1 MFYEVK
7 VLDQQG
13 KIKKVISPKRL
24 SNKYWKRNNE
34 GREFTG
40 NMGVEEDELDYESGW
55 STLGHSKNNQV
66 KLDEST

>member
-34 GREFTG
+34 GKEFTG
-40 NMGVEEDELDYESGW
+40 NMGMEDDELNYESGC
-55 STLGHSKNNQV
+55 STLVNSKKNQV
-66 KLDEST
+66 KLDESA

>member
-13 KIKKVISPKRL
+13 KVKKVISSRRL

-34 GREFTG
+34 GKEFTG
-40 NMGVEEDELDYESGW
+40 GMGMEDDEFDESGW
-55 STLGHSKNNQV
+55 STLGVSKSSQV
-66 KLDEST
+66 KLDESA

>member
-13 KIKKVISPKRL
+13 KVKKVISSKRL

-34 GREFTG
+34 GKEFTG
-40 NMGVEEDELDYESGW
+40 SMGMEDDEFDESGW
-55 STLGHSKNNQV
+55 NTLGVSKDSQV
-66 KLDEST
+66 KLDESA

>member
-13 KIKKVISPKRL
+13 KIKKVISSRRL

-34 GREFTG
+34 GKEFTG
-40 NMGVEEDELDYESGW
+40 NMAIDDDEFDESGW
-55 STLGHSKNNQV
+55 STLGVSKNNQV
-66 KLDEST
+66 KLDDSA

>member
-13 KIKKVISPKRL
+13 KVKKVISSKRL

-34 GREFTG
+34 GKEFTG
-40 NMGVEEDELDYESGW
+40 SMGIEDGEFDESGW
-55 STLGHSKNNQV
+55 STPGISKDSRV
-66 KLDEST
+66 KLDGSA

>member
-13 KIKKVISPKRL
+13 KVKKVISSKRL

-34 GREFTG
+34 GKEFTG
-40 NMGVEEDELDYESGW
+40 SMGMDDDEFDESGW
-55 STLGHSKNNQV
+55 STPGISRGSQV
-66 KLDEST
+66 KLDESA

>member
-13 KIKKVISPKRL
+13 KVKKVISSKRL

-34 GREFTG
+34 GKECTG
-40 NMGVEEDELDYESGW
+40 NMGIEDDEFDYESGW
-55 STLGHSKNNQV
+55 NTLGNSKSSQV
-66 KLDEST
+66 KLDESA

>member
-40 NMGVEEDELDYESGW
+40 NMGVEEDELDYGSGW
-55 STLGHSKNNQV
+55 STLGNSKNNRV
-66 KLDEST
+66 KLDESV

>member
-13 KIKKVISPKRL
+13 KVKKVISSKRL

-34 GREFTG
+34 GKEFTG
-40 NMGVEEDELDYESGW
+40 SMGMDDNDFDESGW
-55 STLGHSKNNQV
+55 TTLGVSKGSQV
-66 KLDEST
+66 KLDESA

>member
-7 VLDQQG
+7 VLDEQG

-34 GREFTG
+34 GKEFTG
-40 NMGVEEDELDYESGW
+40 NMGIEDDEFDESGW
-55 STLGHSKNNQV
+55 STPGTPKNNQV
-66 KLDEST
+66 KLDESA

>member
-13 KIKKVISPKRL
+13 KVKKVISSRRL

-34 GREFTG
+34 GKEFTG
-40 NMGVEEDELDYESGW
+40 NMGMEDDEFDYESGW
-55 STLGHSKNNQV
+55 STPGNSKSNQV
-66 KLDEST
+66 KLDESA

>member
-13 KIKKVISPKRL
+13 KVKKVISSRRL

-34 GREFTG
+34 GKEFTG
-40 NMGVEEDELDYESGW
+40 SMGMEDGEFDESGW
-55 STLGHSKNNQV
+55 NTLGVSKSSQV
-66 KLDEST
+66 KVDESA

>member
-13 KIKKVISPKRL
+13 KVKKVISSKRL

-34 GREFTG
+34 GKEFTG
-40 NMGVEEDELDYESGW
+40 SMGMEDGEFDESGW
-55 STLGHSKNNQV
+55 STLGISKESQV
-66 KLDEST
+66 KLDESA

>member
-13 KIKKVISPKRL
+13 KVKKVISSKRL

-34 GREFTG
+34 GKEFTG
-40 NMGVEEDELDYESGW
+40 SMGIEDGEFDESGW
-55 STLGHSKNNQV
+55 STLGISKDSQV
-66 KLDEST
+66 KLDESA